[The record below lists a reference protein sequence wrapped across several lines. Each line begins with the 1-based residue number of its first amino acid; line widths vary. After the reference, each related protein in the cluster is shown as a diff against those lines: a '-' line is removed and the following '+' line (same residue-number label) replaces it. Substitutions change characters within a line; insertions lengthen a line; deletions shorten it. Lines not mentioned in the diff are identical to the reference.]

1 MNAERVYLVIKKEIV
16 LLFRSKGLVFT
27 ALILPCLITL
37 VVGFAFTGNIKNVPI
52 IVINED
58 KGHGDVNYGLTLT
71 DQLERS
77 DQLDVKYFGNWLP
90 VQNGIDLI
98 RNGKYSA
105 LVLIPYD
112 FTNRLLL
119 GKAYVLVYVDGSDP
133 VVGYTSSSAIIS
145 IAEGLGAKGAVQI
158 QPDFLFNTNVGVSS
172 SSVQLNQL
180 RFVIPGQVGVTIAAG
195 LTALSAS
202 TIVAERER
210 GSFEQ
215 LMVSPI
221 SGWELLMGKI
231 LYHVLVVG
239 VFNIVT
245 ILFVVIVILDVPMAG
260 SLMLIVLMLFLY
272 AIASTGFGVL
282 ISVVSKTQIEAAEI
296 AIFSLTIQVWLSGIV
311 YPIRSMPLLLRP
323 VAYSLP
329 LTYLGDGLRALMI
342 RGSDFASVQ
351 TDFIAII
358 IYTVAMYILA
368 VHFFSK
374 RID

>member
-1 MNAERVYLVIKKEIV
+1 MKPERVYLVIKKEIV
-16 LLFRSKGLVFT
+16 LLFRSKGLIFT

-58 KGHGDVNYGLTLT
+58 KGHGDMNYGLILT
-71 DQLERS
+71 NQLERS

-112 FTNRLLL
+112 FTDRLLL
-119 GKAYVLVYVDGSDP
+119 GKAYLLVYVDGADP

-145 IAEGLGAKGAVQI
+145 IASQMGSKGAVQI
-158 QPDFLFNTNVGVSS
+158 QPDFLFNTNVGVAS

-180 RFVIPGQVGVTIAAG
+180 RFVIPGQVGVTIAAS

-202 TIVAERER
+202 TVVAERER

-215 LMVSPI
+215 LLVSPI
-221 SGWELLMGKI
+221 SGGELLMGKI
-231 LYHVLVVG
+231 LYHVLVIG
-239 VFNIVT
+239 LFNIVT
-245 ILFVVIVILDVPMAG
+245 ILFVTIIILDVPVVG
-260 SLMLIVLMLFLY
+260 NLGLVFLMLFLY

-282 ISVVSKTQIEAAEI
+282 ISVISKSQIEAAEI

-311 YPIRSMPLLLRP
+311 YPIRSMPLVLRP

-342 RGSDFASVQ
+342 RGSDFSSVEI
-351 TDFIAII
+351 DFIAII
-358 IYTVAMYILA
+358 IYLIAMYVLA

>member
-119 GKAYVLVYVDGSDP
+119 GKAYVLVYVDGADP

-342 RGSDFASVQ
+342 RGSDFAAVEI
-351 TDFIAII
+351 DFIAII
-358 IYTVAMYILA
+358 IYTVAMYMLA

>member
-342 RGSDFASVQ
+342 RGADFASVQ
-351 TDFIAII
+351 NDFIAII
-358 IYTVAMYILA
+358 IYLIIMYVLA
-368 VHFFSK
+368 VHFFTK

>member
-119 GKAYVLVYVDGSDP
+119 GKAYVLVYVDGADP

-342 RGSDFASVQ
+342 RGSDFATVE

-358 IYTVAMYILA
+358 IYTVAMYVLA

>member
-1 MNAERVYLVIKKEIV
+1 MNMERIFLVIRKEIV
-16 LLFRSKGLVFT
+16 LLSRSKGLNFT
-27 ALILPCLITL
+27 TLVLPCLITL
-37 VVGFAFTGNIKNVPI
+37 IVGFAFTGNIKNVPI

-58 KGHGDVNYGLTLT
+58 KGHGDLNYGIYLTN
-71 DQLERS
+71 QLIRS

-90 VQNGIDLI
+90 IQNGIDLI

-105 LVLIPYD
+105 MVFIPQD
-112 FTNRLLL
+112 FTDRFLL
-119 GKAYVLVYVDGSDP
+119 GRAYVNVYVDGADP
-133 VVGYTSSSAIIS
+133 VVGYTSVSAIDTVVS
-145 IAEGLGAKGAVQI
+145 TLGSKGGVI
-158 QPDFLFNTNVGVSS
+158 VRPDFLFNPNVGVASN
-172 SSVQLNQL
+172 SVQINQL
-180 RFVIPGQVGVTIAAG
+180 RFVIPGQVGVTIAAS

-202 TIVAERER
+202 TIVAEKER

-221 SGWELLMGKI
+221 SGAELLAGKI

-239 VFNIVT
+239 IVNIVS
-245 ILFVVIVILDVPMAG
+245 ILFVVVVFLDVPIAG
-260 SLMLIVLMLFLY
+260 SLMLVCLMLFLY
-272 AIASTGFGVL
+272 AVASTGFGVL
-282 ISVVSKTQIEAAEI
+282 ISVISHSQIEAAEI

-323 VAYSLP
+323 VAYGLP

-342 RGSDFASVQ
+342 RGADFATVQ
-351 TDFIAII
+351 NDFIAII
-358 IYTVAMYILA
+358 IYLLLMYVLA

>member
-119 GKAYVLVYVDGSDP
+119 GKAYVLVYVDGADP

>member
-1 MNAERVYLVIKKEIV
+1 MNAERIYLVIKKEVI
-16 LLFRSKGLVFT
+16 LLFRKKGLILT
-27 ALILPCLITL
+27 ALVLPCIITL

-58 KGHGDVNYGLTLT
+58 KGHGDLNYGLVLT
-71 DQLERS
+71 NQLTRS

-90 VQNGIDLI
+90 IQTGIDLI

-105 LVLIPYD
+105 MVFIPQD
-112 FTNRLLL
+112 FTDRLLL
-119 GKAYVLVYVDGSDP
+119 GNAYVQVYVDGSDP
-133 VVGYTSSSAIIS
+133 VVGYTCSSAIVTVVS
-145 IAEGLGAKGAVQI
+145 QLGSKGAVFVA
-158 QPDFLFNTNVGVSS
+158 PDFLFNTNVGVASS
-172 SSVQLNQL
+172 SIQLNQL
-180 RFVIPGQVGVTIAAG
+180 RFVIPGQVGVTIAAS

-215 LMVSPI
+215 LLVSPI
-221 SGWELLMGKI
+221 SGAELLMGKI
-231 LYHVLVVG
+231 LYHVLVIG
-239 VFNIVT
+239 VVNIVS
-245 ILFVVIVILDVPMAG
+245 ILFVVALLDVRIVG
-260 SLMLIVLMLFLY
+260 SLMLVFLMLFLY

-282 ISVVSKTQIEAAEI
+282 ISVVSKSQIEAAEI

-311 YPIRSMPLLLRP
+311 YPIRAMPLILRP
-323 VAYSLP
+323 VAYGLP
-329 LTYLGDGLRALMI
+329 LTYLGDALRALMI

-351 TDFIAII
+351 NDFIAVI
-358 IYTVAMYILA
+358 IYTVIMYVLA